1 MPVTYQSAFATMD
14 TTELPRVV
22 CDASQDLTATG
33 DISTL
38 APHSQPPLQE
48 LSTHPS
54 AFVIEGL
61 TGWKMHRVQHV
72 KKGRGVGLESKT
84 PALLICGRQW
94 LQTSQE
100 TARVN
105 MATLCQGYHASHAA
119 QVPSRRLGDSLN
131 VLCVMLVHS
140 RQPLQPRPLLL
151 VLCVMW
157 GISVHLLGSFSV
169 KHAPLVTT
177 LRCLAV

>member
-1 MPVTYQSAFATMD
+1 MPLAIVIVDSMAR
-14 TTELPRVV
+14 EIIRVRYV
-22 CDASQDLTATG
+22 N
-33 DISTL
+33 
-38 APHSQPPLQE
+38 
-48 LSTHPS
+48 
-54 AFVIEGL
+54 
-61 TGWKMHRVQHV
+61 RV
-72 KKGRGVGLESKT
+72 RGVGLESKT